1 MDYQV
6 SKAREAEIGLE
17 VFYTTTPGTGGRLR
31 KVPEDFVVEEIS
43 KYPDQSEDGK
53 YTIANVTSTNWEMNR
68 LVRMLSKSL
77 RISRSRIGFAGTK
90 DKRAVTKQ
98 LMSFEIPIEDVRS
111 LRMHQ
116 VTISDAYRAKK
127 HITIGDLI
135 GNSFALRIRDCA
147 IQGEE
152 LETTAQATASILR
165 DLDGFPNF
173 FGVQRFGALRPVTHL
188 VGKHIVKGDF
198 EKAVMVYVAN
208 PNDNESED
216 AQRVRRELG
225 RSMDFK
231 SATATYP
238 KKLSFERTVIAHLAE
253 NEGDYAGAIR
263 SLPPNLQMMFVHA
276 YQSYLFNKMLSQRI
290 RRGLPLNK
298 PLIGD
303 VILPA
308 DRNGIPDHDIHI
320 RVTEENIDLVERQ
333 MAERKAFV
341 SGMLFGSESEFA
353 EGEAGAI
360 EKEIVETEDISREDF
375 IVPAI
380 PECSSKGS
388 RRELLGRFKDLS
400 IRVDGDSLVLSFSL
414 DKGCYA
420 TSLLREFMKA
430 DVMAY

>member
-98 LMSFEIPIEDVRS
+98 LMSFEIPIEHVRS

-152 LETTAQATASILR
+152 LQTTAQATASILR

-238 KKLSFERTVIAHLAE
+238 KKLSFERTVIAHMAE

-400 IRVDGDSLVLSFSL
+400 IRVDGNSLVLSFSL